1 MGSQERFQ
9 QGRTARLRAEVFYAL
24 QQVPFKYTCVYK
36 RTEQANQYKRG
47 WNSVT
52 AIDIDVAIKKV
63 KTGQANL
70 LPKTAQALGVNK

>member
-1 MGSQERFQ
+1 MGKQERYQ

-36 RTEQANQYKRG
+36 RIEQANQYKRG

-52 AIDIDVAIKKV
+52 AIDIDVAV
-63 KTGQANL
+63 KQVKNTQMELKA
-70 LPKTAQALGVNK
+70 